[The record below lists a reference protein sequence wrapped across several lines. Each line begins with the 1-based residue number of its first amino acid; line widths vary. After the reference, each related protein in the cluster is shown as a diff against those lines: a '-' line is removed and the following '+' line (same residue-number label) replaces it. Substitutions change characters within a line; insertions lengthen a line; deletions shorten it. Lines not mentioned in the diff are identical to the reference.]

1 MKAIGM
7 WKMSYQPFKKAKK
20 LNGDDFILKTLS
32 LIEDDEEVHTVG
44 THSYA
49 NSEHF
54 LELDA
59 AFMHGNS
66 IMVGAVMGAR
76 HIKNPIK
83 VAHALSEN
91 IVNNMLVG
99 NGADHF
105 AKENGFETLDVLP
118 SYESDQEINNH
129 DTCAIITY
137 DNGNLNLGISSSG
150 RANKFE
156 GRVGDS
162 PLIGSGFYCDDD
174 TCAVAFTGD
183 GEMIAR
189 GVLAKSVSDEY
200 TRTENIQQ
208 ALEDVCNRYLKK
220 IYSIGYKDPYFSA
233 IAIDNKGEI
242 GVYTSEITF
251 PYTVLDD
258 NDVKLYVCRSVDGK
272 IQTELASVDFL
283 RNYEGD

>member
-7 WKMSYQPFKKAKK
+7 WKMSYQAFKKAKK
-20 LNGDDFILKTLS
+20 LEGNDFILKTLS
-32 LIEDDEEVHTVG
+32 LIEDDEDVHTVG

-49 NSEHF
+49 NAERF

-59 AFMHGNS
+59 AYMHGDS
-66 IMVGAVMGAR
+66 LMVGAVMGAR

-83 VAHALSEN
+83 VAHALSDN

-99 NGADHF
+99 NGADHY
-105 AKENGFETLDVLP
+105 ANEMGFETLEVLP
-118 SYESDQEINNH
+118 TFEADQALINH
-129 DTCAIITY
+129 DTCSVITY
-137 DNGNLNLGISSSG
+137 DNGSLNLGISSSG

-189 GVLAKSVSDEY
+189 GVLAKSVCDEY
-200 TRTENIQQ
+200 AHTNNLQQ
-208 ALEDVCNRYLKK
+208 ALEDVCNKYLKK

-233 IAIDNKGEI
+233 IAIDKDGNF
-242 GVYTSEITF
+242 GVYTSLELF
-251 PYTVLDD
+251 PYTVLCEG
-258 NDVKLYVCRSVDGK
+258 DVKLYVCQNIEGHMHS
-272 IQTELASVDFL
+272 ELASVDFL
-283 RNYEGD
+283 RTYEGD